1 MNFSSNIK
9 REILSKPIKERHCKK
24 AFLAGLIR
32 GTGELYEK
40 DDELGLDI
48 RLADEET
55 AMLVSN
61 FIRTL
66 FNYEIREV
74 SFSEDKLNKK
84 DKIVLSISGDKGL
97 EILKELNIL
106 TEQNEE
112 LVVNLNPYGYMT
124 EKQCC
129 LKAFIR
135 GLFIASGGCTLPSI
149 DDNSSTGY
157 HLELVFSH
165 GVPAMVTSEKLLEQN
180 VASKIRKRR
189 NKYMLFIKSVE
200 GIKDF
205 LAFLPA
211 PVSVLKLTDLIIERE
226 IVNNSNRRKNCD
238 LGNVNKQVEASSKQ
252 IEAIDKIEK
261 ILGIES
267 LKLDLQITAKA
278 RKENADET
286 LSELSER
293 LGVTKSC
300 LNHRLRKIVQI
311 ASELQD

>member
-1 MNFSSNIK
+1 MNFSSSIK

-24 AFLAGLIR
+24 AFLAGLVR

-40 DDELGLDI
+40 DEELGLDI
-48 RLADEET
+48 RVFDEET
-55 AMLVSN
+55 AMLITSFVKS
-61 FIRTL
+61 L
-66 FNYEIREV
+66 FNYEIRDFSV
-74 SFSEDKLNKK
+74 SEDRLNKK
-84 DKIVLSISGDKGL
+84 DKILLSITGEKCL

-106 TEQNEE
+106 TEENDE
-112 LVVNLNPYGYMT
+112 LVVNLNPYGEIT

-135 GLFIASGGCTLPSI
+135 GLFVASGSCTLPSI
-149 DDNSSTGY
+149 DDASSTSY

-238 LGNVNKQVEASSKQ
+238 LGNLNKQVEASAKH
-252 IEAIDKIEK
+252 IEAINKIDKTIG
-261 ILGIES
+261 LES
-267 LKLDLQITAKA
+267 LKKDLQITAKA
-278 RKENADET
+278 RKDNVDET
-286 LSELSER
+286 LSEIAER
-293 LGVTKSC
+293 LGISKSC
-300 LNHRLRKIVQI
+300 LNHRLRKLVQI
-311 ASELQD
+311 ASEL